1 MFDYIMMI
9 FYFWENIIFK
19 ILKNI
24 IKKCEEKIKY

>member
-24 IKKCEEKIKY
+24 FKKCEEKIKY